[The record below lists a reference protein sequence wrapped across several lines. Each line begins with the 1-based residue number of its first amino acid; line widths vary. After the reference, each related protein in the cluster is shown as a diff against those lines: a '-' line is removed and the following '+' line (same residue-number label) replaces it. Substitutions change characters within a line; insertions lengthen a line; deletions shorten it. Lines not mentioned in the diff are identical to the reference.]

1 MRAQLALI
9 VFALVTFSFASI
21 DVAPFKVD
29 TAQSTIN
36 WVGKKVT
43 GQHSG
48 TMKLKEGSLDIKKG
62 ALTGGSFVIDMTSL
76 NVTDLDGGGKVKL
89 EGHLSSDDFFGVATY
104 PTASLKITDVKDTGA
119 GTYDVTGDLT
129 IKGITH
135 PVMFSTLLSVNS
147 LGASAT
153 AKIVVDR
160 TKYDVKYRSGKFFD
174 ALGDKMI
181 YDDFELN
188 VNILATK

>member
-9 VFALVTFSFASI
+9 LFALAAFSFTSI
-21 DVAPFKVD
+21 DLAPLKVD
-29 TAQSTIN
+29 ATQSTIN

-43 GQHSG
+43 GKHTG
-48 TMKLKEGSLDIKKG
+48 TMKLKEGSIDLKKG
-62 ALTGGSFVIDMTSL
+62 KLTGGSFVIDMTSL
-76 NVTDLDGGGKVKL
+76 KVTDGSGGAAKL
-89 EGHLSSDDFFGVATY
+89 EGHLSSDDFFGTSTH
-104 PTASLKITDVKDTGA
+104 PTASLKITNVKDTGA
-119 GTYDVTGDLT
+119 GTFDVTADLT

-135 PVMFSTLLSVNS
+135 PVMFSTLLAENTA
-147 LGASAT
+147 GASAT

-160 TKYDVKYRSGKFFD
+160 TKYDVKFRSGKFYD

>member
-9 VFALVTFSFASI
+9 VFALAAFSFTTINLDSLT
-21 DVAPFKVD
+21 VD
-29 TAQSTIN
+29 TEQSTIN

-48 TMKLKEGSLDIKKG
+48 TLSLKEGSLDIKKG
-62 ALTGGSFVIDMTSL
+62 KLTGGSFVIDMTSL
-76 NVTDLDGGGKVKL
+76 KVTDGSGGAARV
-89 EGHLSSDDFFGVATY
+89 ESHLKSDDFFGIDSHV
-104 PTASLKITDVKDTGA
+104 TASLKITDVKDTGA
-119 GTYDVTGDLT
+119 GTFDVTADLT

-135 PVMFSTLLSVNS
+135 PVMFSTLLAENGA
-147 LGASAT
+147 GASAT

-160 TKYDVKYRSGKFFD
+160 TKYDVKFRSGKFFD

-181 YDDFELN
+181 YDDFDLN

>member
-9 VFALVTFSFASI
+9 VFTLAAFSFTSI
-21 DVAPFKVD
+21 DLAPLTVD
-29 TAQSTIN
+29 TEQSTIN

-48 TMKLKEGSLDIKKG
+48 TMKLQEGSLDVKKG
-62 ALTGGSFVIDMTSL
+62 VLKGGSFVIDMTSL
-76 NVTDLDGGGKVKL
+76 KVTDGSGGASKL
-89 EGHLSSDDFFGVATY
+89 EGHLASDDFFGIANH
-104 PTASLKITDVKDTGA
+104 PTAALNITDVKDTGA
-119 GTYDVTGDLT
+119 GTFDVTADLT

-135 PVMFSTLLSVNS
+135 PVMFSTLLAENGA
-147 LGASAT
+147 GASAT

-160 TKYDVKYRSGKFFD
+160 TKYDVKFRSGKFFD